1 MGRNELSV
9 FVYNESKW
17 GDMGRNRLSPLEMG
31 SKGRGEGIQD
41 PQAKEVERQVDRKLN
56 LDSECGS
63 TEEKQDRNTAEG
75 GCATRVWFAQA
86 RVPVPQK
93 FPQARASAPHDT
105 LRFRGEMLKLRKTW
119 LPAGPSRKLRSTG
132 LRDTVHSAPFVLR

>member
-56 LDSECGS
+56 LDSECGARRRS
-63 TEEKQDRNTAEG
+63 RIGTQPRAAVPHEFGSHRQECLCHRN
-75 GCATRVWFAQA
+75 
-86 RVPVPQK
+86 
-93 FPQARASAPHDT
+93 
-105 LRFRGEMLKLRKTW
+105 FRRRGR
-119 LPAGPSRKLRSTG
+119 LRSTTHLDFG
-132 LRDTVHSAPFVLR
+132 ARCSSFTKLGCPQGQVGSCGQQV